1 MWRSALEI
9 KHSGERA
16 VERNRA
22 EAEEVDA
29 DSGAEL
35 ILQTVRIII

>member
-1 MWRSALEI
+1 MFTVENQ
-9 KHSGERA
+9 HSGERA
-16 VERNRA
+16 VEGNRA
-22 EAEEVDA
+22 EVEKVDA